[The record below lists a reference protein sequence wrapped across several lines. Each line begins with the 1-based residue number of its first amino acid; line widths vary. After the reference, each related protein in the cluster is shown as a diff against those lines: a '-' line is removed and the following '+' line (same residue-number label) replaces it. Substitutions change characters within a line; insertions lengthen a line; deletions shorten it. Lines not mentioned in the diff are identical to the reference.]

1 MNDRKC
7 MVLLI
12 TVLFVPVLLVG
23 YVLWNQ
29 HATVVTEE
37 KKLFDK
43 LCLKRTVSEE
53 SNDYAVA
60 VKSLLEALELLKKQ
74 SVSDPDKG
82 KLAIACEALCS
93 ACLHL
98 KNDKEAEQYGLKALA
113 LKKELYGE
121 WHLELFNIECLL
133 GSIYNRLNKRDTA
146 LQHYSHARTIMAEE
160 PEGVEPFHK
169 IWLCRQ
175 LAELYFSINQQHM
188 FEASLREL
196 VYLIKIHSAHTNN
209 LEELYTK
216 LAVMAET
223 HGKDIMRSFLPKM
236 KKQADMGN
244 PDAQFAVALWYSI
257 GGVFRKEPD
266 TKTAIKYFSKAAEQ
280 GDIQAQYLLGIAY
293 SENRTTAKD
302 MARSVKWSRKVAE
315 QGDAEAQFWLGWHYK
330 TGSGVAKDMREAVKW
345 YRKAV
350 EQEYAKAQLDL
361 RWCYADVLSVT
372 KDTSESVKWYRRA
385 AEQGDAKAQYNLG
398 WCYANGSGV
407 AKDMS
412 EAVKWWRKAAEQGL
426 AEAQLKLEWCY
437 AYGKGVV
444 KDRTEALKWLCKA
457 KAAELGEYHLGLTY
471 ANSDGV
477 FVCDA
482 ETVKRLRKAAEQ
494 GNAEAQYNLGVAYL
508 NGDGIAR
515 DVSEAVKWYRKAIE
529 QGYTKAQYNLGCC
542 YANGEGVTKNISEAV
557 KWISKAA
564 ERGLAEAQ
572 YHLGLIYG
580 DGVAKDMIEAV
591 KWYRKAAEQGHEGA
605 KKALSYLE
613 K

>member
-1 MNDRKC
+1 MNYRKY

-12 TVLFVPVLLVG
+12 KVLLISVLFVLVLLVG
-23 YVLWNQ
+23 YVLWNLDF
-29 HATVVTEE
+29 TDTTEDDE
-37 KKLFDK
+37 RYFQRLAA
-43 LCLKRTVSEE
+43 EE

-121 WHLELFNIECLL
+121 RHLELFNIECLL

-146 LQHYSHARTIMAEE
+146 LQHYSHARIIIEQN
-160 PEGVEPFHK
+160 PEIVK
-169 IWLCRQ
+169 VTLRIWLYRQ
-175 LAELYFSINQQHM
+175 LVELYFSTNRQKE
-188 FEASLREL
+188 FEESLRML
-196 VYLIKIHSAHTNN
+196 VSLCKANSAHANN
-209 LEELYTK
+209 LSELYKK

-223 HGKDIMRSFLPKM
+223 HGKDVMRSFLPKM

-266 TKTAIKYFSKAAEQ
+266 TKTAIKYFSKAAKQ

-330 TGSGVAKDMREAVKW
+330 TGSGVAKDM
-345 YRKAV
+345 
-350 EQEYAKAQLDL
+350 
-361 RWCYADVLSVT
+361 S
-372 KDTSESVKWYRRA
+372 
-385 AEQGDAKAQYNLG
+385 
-398 WCYANGSGV
+398 
-407 AKDMS
+407 
-412 EAVKWWRKAAEQGL
+412 
-426 AEAQLKLEWCY
+426 
-437 AYGKGVV
+437 
-444 KDRTEALKWLCKA
+444 
-457 KAAELGEYHLGLTY
+457 
-471 ANSDGV
+471 
-477 FVCDA
+477 
-482 ETVKRLRKAAEQ
+482 
-494 GNAEAQYNLGVAYL
+494 
-508 NGDGIAR
+508 
-515 DVSEAVKWYRKAIE
+515 
-529 QGYTKAQYNLGCC
+529 
-542 YANGEGVTKNISEAV
+542 
-557 KWISKAA
+557 
-564 ERGLAEAQ
+564 
-572 YHLGLIYG
+572 
-580 DGVAKDMIEAV
+580 EAV